1 MWNLQILYQGP
12 LVYLRLAVF
21 CTSKA
26 SALVTETFSHRSGTS
41 SGSRDGLVS
50 RLRSALASTDDGVP
64 C

>member
-1 MWNLQILYQGP
+1 M
-12 LVYLRLAVF
+12 YLRLAVF
-21 CTSKA
+21 CASKA
-26 SALVTETFSHRSGTS
+26 SSLVTETFSHRSGTS